1 MRLADILSI
10 IVLVATIVVT
20 SYLFFLIWRDKP

>member
-1 MRLADILSI
+1 MRLADIISI